1 MNENAKK
8 AAEQTQCDWEAGR
21 LGDSIQHAVR
31 ATDEHASQV
40 DDALALQMIS
50 IRLPRALISDL
61 KLIAEKEGLGYQP
74 LIRRVL
80 TRFSQAEFRNMAH
93 EILAPGVDTCHS
105 SPVNDPHCSHDE
117 PRYAVG

>member
-1 MNENAKK
+1 MNENAKM
-8 AAEQTQCDWEAGR
+8 AVEQNPCDWEAGR

-31 ATDEHASQV
+31 ATDAHASQV

-80 TRFSQAEFRNMAH
+80 TRFSQHEFRNMAH
-93 EILAPGVDTCHS
+93 QIMASGVDTCHGTLLS
-105 SPVNDPHCSHDE
+105 DQAGGYDE
-117 PRYAVG
+117 PKCAVG